1 MIKLFLITRI
11 SLSVLCASVA
21 GMFAVGFIYCVW
33 GLGEDIYFAI
43 NPEVEAVVELNNGS
57 D

>member
-1 MIKLFLITRI
+1 MKIFLITRI
-11 SLSVLCASVA
+11 SLSVLCVSVA

-43 NPEVEAVVELNNGS
+43 NPEPEEVVEPYA

>member
-1 MIKLFLITRI
+1 MMNIFLITRI

-43 NPEVEAVVELNNGS
+43 NPEPKEVVEPYV

>member
-11 SLSVLCASVA
+11 SLSILCASVA

-33 GLGEDIYFAI
+33 GLSEDIYDAI
-43 NPEVEAVVELNNGS
+43 NNEVEAVVEPYV

>member
-1 MIKLFLITRI
+1 LTAASLFI
-11 SLSVLCASVA
+11 
-21 GMFAVGFIYCVW
+21 W

-43 NPEVEAVVELNNGS
+43 NPEPEEVVEPYT

>member
-1 MIKLFLITRI
+1 MKIFQITRI

-33 GLGEDIYFAI
+33 GLGEDIYCEI
-43 NPEVEAVVELNNGS
+43 NDCTQKVVEPYV

>member
-43 NPEVEAVVELNNGS
+43 NPEPEEVVEPYV

>member
-1 MIKLFLITRI
+1 MMNIFLITRI

-43 NPEVEAVVELNNGS
+43 NPEPKEVVEPHV

>member
-33 GLGEDIYFAI
+33 GLGEDIYCEI
-43 NPEVEAVVELNNGS
+43 NDCTDEVVERYA